1 MNTITRKKSKN
12 KALFLI
18 IAGLGALWLTF
29 WWTKM
34 SLDNNSHANII
45 LYSAYYGFNSIVLIL
60 IGGLLYLK
68 NFKTYSVFAL
78 LLGISV
84 TASLFIFDQN
94 VDPQILGN
102 LFLSTIF
109 QGMLHGMMFGG
120 TLLVPMFLY
129 AVYSSFL
136 QGIQS
141 MRGKINYLDL
151 DITPQDPVVQEKN
164 NSPINNENKKSTL
177 QFVIPFI
184 GIMHGLFYSILHL
197 GSFREPVVLVDI
209 LMTLFYPVSI
219 ILCSL
224 ISILSNNKRYIRISN
239 IIIVIIFSFQ
249 FIPLITSL
257 LLPLIGV
264 LNY

>member
-1 MNTITRKKSKN
+1 MNIITRKKSK
-12 KALFLI
+12 KTALFLI

-34 SLDNNSHANII
+34 SLDNNSLVDII
-45 LYSAYYGFNSIVLIL
+45 LYSAYYIFNSIVLIL
-60 IGGLLYLK
+60 AGVLLYLK
-68 NFKTYSVFAL
+68 NFKTYSFFSL

-102 LFLSTIF
+102 LFLSTIL
-109 QGMLHGMMFGG
+109 QGMGFGMMLGG

-141 MRGKINYLDL
+141 MRGKINYMDS
-151 DITPQDPVVQEKN
+151 DIVPQDSAVQETN
-164 NSPINNENKKSTL
+164 NSLINNENKKSTL

-184 GIMHGLFYSILHL
+184 GIMHGLFYCILHL
-197 GSFREPVVLVDI
+197 GSFREPIVLVEI

-239 IIIVIIFSFQ
+239 IIIVIMFILQ
-249 FIPLITSL
+249 FIYLIAG
-257 LLPLIGV
+257 LLPLP
-264 LNY
+264 LMEF

>member
-1 MNTITRKKSKN
+1 MNIITRKKSK
-12 KALFLI
+12 KTALFLI

-34 SLDNNSHANII
+34 SLDNNSLVDII
-45 LYSAYYGFNSIVLIL
+45 LYSAYYIFNSIVLIL
-60 IGGLLYLK
+60 AGVLLYLK
-68 NFKTYSVFAL
+68 NFKTYSFFSL

-102 LFLSTIF
+102 LFLSTIL
-109 QGMLHGMMFGG
+109 QGMGFGMMLGG

-141 MRGKINYLDL
+141 MRGKINYMDS
-151 DITPQDPVVQEKN
+151 DIVPQDSAVQETN
-164 NSPINNENKKSTL
+164 NSLINNENKKSTL
-177 QFVIPFI
+177 QFLVPFI
-184 GIMHGLFYSILHL
+184 GITYGLFYCFFIL
-197 GSFREPVVLVDI
+197 GVGPFRKPIILLEM
-209 LMTLFYPVSI
+209 LMTLFYPIFI

-224 ISILSNNKRYIRISN
+224 VSILSNNKRYIRISN
-239 IIIVIIFSFQ
+239 VIIVIMFILQ
-249 FIPLITSL
+249 FIYLIAG
-257 LLPLIGV
+257 LLPLP
-264 LNY
+264 LMEF